1 MTRTVTLP
9 KRVSQW
15 RIDEAMEILRD
26 ILGRPYA
33 RRFRLRWRHKMMP
46 GMIDPGEW
54 FRNSEYADC
63 RKEWEDYD

>member
-1 MTRTVTLP
+1 
-9 KRVSQW
+9 
-15 RIDEAMEILRD
+15 MEILRD